1 MSRSCESG
9 GGQTGD
15 GDLGSKSMGKEA
27 IGAGLWRF
35 NIVYVHVLLHMDEEN
50 ILSGSGLDKD
60 ADGFHP
66 LNVVICPSQEDNA
79 EVVQVTSMFRDE
91 AKIKDAHKFTVAP
104 SRVASIILIMS
115 GLCRRSTKSLAYS
128 NKPLQALEAALL
140 AGEGDPDL

>member
-27 IGAGLWRF
+27 IGAGLW
-35 NIVYVHVLLHMDEEN
+35 
-50 ILSGSGLDKD
+50 SGSGLDKD

-91 AKIKDAHKFTVAP
+91 AKIKDAH
-104 SRVASIILIMS
+104 S
-115 GLCRRSTKSLAYS
+115 
-128 NKPLQALEAALL
+128 
-140 AGEGDPDL
+140 

>member
-27 IGAGLWRF
+27 IGAGLW
-35 NIVYVHVLLHMDEEN
+35 
-50 ILSGSGLDKD
+50 SGSGLDKD

-66 LNVVICPSQEDNA
+66 LNVGNLALRSWKPVFVSCATIWIYLMESTSVICPSQEDNA

-91 AKIKDAHKFTVAP
+91 AKIKDAH
-104 SRVASIILIMS
+104 S
-115 GLCRRSTKSLAYS
+115 
-128 NKPLQALEAALL
+128 
-140 AGEGDPDL
+140 